1 MASPAPDDRAPGAD
15 PSSELRRSMGQAT
28 ERINEIIDAA
38 ERVATEIRAD
48 AETEARNYLAERKRE
63 AELLAK
69 DRTQALDQLTK
80 LVADSAERFKHQAEQ
95 LLADLDRA
103 IVEARAGVYRN
114 GAAAA
119 VGVERP
125 PEPVEPP
132 REAVERPMDPVQREP
147 LQARPFSIEREPV
160 EPERPAAVASAYPEA
175 PAEAPAPAP
184 VSVPES
190 ADETSEALL
199 RATQMAVTGKGR
211 AEIGEVLRADFPG
224 VDSESILDEI
234 LG

>member
-1 MASPAPDDRAPGAD
+1 MTMSSPAPDDRSARVD

-28 ERINEIIDAA
+28 ERIHEIIDAA
-38 ERVATEIRAD
+38 ERVAAEIRAD
-48 AETEARNYLAERKRE
+48 AETEARSYLAERKRE

-80 LVADSAERFKHQAEQ
+80 TLADSAEGFKHQAERM
-95 LLADLDRA
+95 LADLDRA

-119 VGVERP
+119 VEAQPEPAPIPEPEPEPEPRSVFPELEYERRPLEPEPLQRERPTAVAPSYPRRETDPPP
-125 PEPVEPP
+125 PEP
-132 REAVERPMDPVQREP
+132 
-147 LQARPFSIEREPV
+147 
-160 EPERPAAVASAYPEA
+160 ASE
-175 PAEAPAPAP
+175 
-184 VSVPES
+184 SVD
-190 ADETSEALL
+190 ATSEALL

-211 AEIGEVLRADFPG
+211 AEIAEVLHADFPG
-224 VDSESILDEI
+224 VDTDSILDEI